1 MFCNQC
7 EQAKHGVGCDLVAIC
22 GKPPEVSD
30 LFDLLLWQ
38 LKGLATVHEKART
51 AGTADPAVDRFL
63 IEGLFITVTNVN
75 FDVDRVV
82 DFVRQ
87 ADAMTDSAVAAAG
100 VDREDPAL
108 PEPVRFR
115 TEGLG
120 TTFEICLPQGRMDL
134 ASAPPDR
141 SALRPESESSFL
153 KQLSILVIDDEH
165 DVRDGMQTVLLQH
178 GCDVIVADS
187 AEQACNY
194 IITNNWVPQLIVADY
209 RLRDDKTG
217 DMAIEQV
224 REEVNMD
231 VPAMIITGDTSPVRL
246 REATASGF
254 PLLHKPVVAED
265 LLNAIARLVGE
276 CK

>member
-120 TTFEICLPQGRMDL
+120 TTELI
-134 ASAPPDR
+134 
-141 SALRPESESSFL
+141 
-153 KQLSILVIDDEH
+153 
-165 DVRDGMQTVLLQH
+165 
-178 GCDVIVADS
+178 
-187 AEQACNY
+187 AEAQRHP
-194 IITNNWVPQLIVADY
+194 ITDFSPNGDIQSLI
-209 RLRDDKTG
+209 
-217 DMAIEQV
+217 Q
-224 REEVNMD
+224 
-231 VPAMIITGDTSPVRL
+231 
-246 REATASGF
+246 
-254 PLLHKPVVAED
+254 
-265 LLNAIARLVGE
+265 LLNWIHFIIIIN
-276 CK
+276 